1 MFAKFT
7 NDTSLVPDELPVTI
21 EATNYAMDILNEA
34 QVKIADIPFPWV
46 ESVEEESAHGSETGD
61 AKINT
66 GYGASFYHDEGNT
79 VDISLVT
86 EDTDMSNADQGL
98 KRKSENI
105 VSKDVDQKRSLS
117 DGKDASTATGD
128 PPGGGGGPQ

>member
-46 ESVEEESAHGSETGD
+46 EIVEEESA
-61 AKINT
+61 
-66 GYGASFYHDEGNT
+66 
-79 VDISLVT
+79 
-86 EDTDMSNADQGL
+86 
-98 KRKSENI
+98 
-105 VSKDVDQKRSLS
+105 
-117 DGKDASTATGD
+117 
-128 PPGGGGGPQ
+128 